1 MFPRLSEYP
10 RRLLLALARR
20 LTTGYCLLIA
30 AFWLLPCVCG
40 LLAADAHPNES
51 PSPPAVV
58 QVDLREMVEPV
69 SADFVVRGIHHA
81 NQVNAQAVLIEIDTP
96 GGLETSMREIIQ
108 AIIES
113 RVPVITYVA
122 PGGARA
128 ASAGLFIL
136 LSGDVA
142 AMAPGTHTGAA
153 HPVILGSYGIGKTME
168 TKIENDAAAYI
179 RSIADRRGRNS
190 KLAEEGVRQSRS
202 FTEKEALEGHLIDF
216 VANTPQDIFAQFD
229 GKSIKRFDGSTATL
243 RLRNATLE
251 PYAMTT
257 RERLLFYIVDPNIAF
272 LLGAL
277 GVFLLYLEF
286 THPGMVAPGVVGAIA
301 LVLALFAFHML
312 PINYTGVILIIL
324 AMVMFAL
331 EAKVTSH
338 GVLAAGGALAMVL
351 GALML
356 VNSPMPGAS
365 IHLSTAL
372 GVTAPLAAITI
383 ILLRLAMAAHKRKAV
398 TGREGMIDS
407 VGVAETNLEPSGK
420 VFVHGELWDARA
432 PAAVAKGARVR
443 VRAVEGLTL
452 VVEPESESR

>member
-1 MFPRLSEYP
+1 MSH
-10 RRLLLALARR
+10 RLL
-20 LTTGYCLLIA
+20 IS
-30 AFWLLPCVCG
+30 AFWLLPYACG
-40 LLAADAHPNES
+40 LLAAGAHPNES
-51 PSPPAVV
+51 SIPPTVV

-69 SADFVVRGIHHA
+69 SAEFVVRGIRHA
-81 NQVNAQAVLIEIDTP
+81 NQINAQAVLIEIDTP

-113 RVPVITYVA
+113 RAPVITYVA
-122 PGGARA
+122 PSGARA

-153 HPVILGSYGIGKTME
+153 HPVILGSYEIGKTME

-202 FTEKEALEGHLIDF
+202 FTEKEALEGRLIDL

-229 GKSIKRFDGSTATL
+229 GKSIKRFDGSTGTL
-243 RLRNATLE
+243 RLRNAALQ
-251 PYAMTT
+251 PYAMTA
-257 RERLLFYIVDPNIAF
+257 RQRFLFYIVDPNIAF

-277 GVFLLYLEF
+277 GVILLYVEF
-286 THPGMVAPGVVGAIA
+286 THPGTVAPGVVGAIA

-312 PINYTGVILIIL
+312 PISYTGVILLIL
-324 AMVMFAL
+324 AMVLFAL
-331 EAKVTSH
+331 EANVTSH
-338 GVLAAGGALAMVL
+338 GVLAAGGALAMIL

-356 VNSPMPGAS
+356 VNSRMPGAS
-365 IHLSTAL
+365 IRLSTAL
-372 GVTAPLAAITI
+372 GVTAPLAAVTI
-383 ILLRLAMAAHKRKAV
+383 ILLRLAIAAHRRKAV
-398 TGREGMIDS
+398 TGREGMIDL
-407 VGVAETNLEPSGK
+407 VGVAETDLEPSGK

>member
-1 MFPRLSEYP
+1 MF
-10 RRLLLALARR
+10 RRLLISAV
-20 LTTGYCLLIA
+20 
-30 AFWLLPCVCG
+30 WLLLCAYG
-40 LLAADAHPNES
+40 LLAAGAHPNES
-51 PSPPAVV
+51 PGPPAVV
-58 QVDLREMVEPV
+58 QVDLREMVSPV
-69 SADFVVRGIHHA
+69 SADFVVRGIRHA
-81 NQVNAQAVLIEIDTP
+81 NEINAQAVLIEIDTP
-96 GGLETSMREIIQ
+96 GGLETSMRQIIQ

-122 PGGARA
+122 PSGARA

-168 TKIENDAAAYI
+168 TKLENDAAAYI

-202 FTEKEALEGHLIDF
+202 FTEREALEGRLIDL

-229 GKSIKRFDGSTATL
+229 GKSIKRFDGASSTL

-251 PYAMTT
+251 AYAMTA
-257 RERLLFYIVDPNIAF
+257 RQRFLFYIVDPNIAF

-277 GVFLLYLEF
+277 GVMLLYVEF

-301 LVLALFAFHML
+301 VVLALFAFHML
-312 PINYTGVILIIL
+312 PISYTGVVLLIL
-324 AMVMFAL
+324 ALVLFAL

-365 IHLSTAL
+365 IRLSTAL

-407 VGVAETNLEPSGK
+407 VGVAETNLEPSGR

-432 PAAVAKGARVR
+432 PATVAKGARVR

>member
-1 MFPRLSEYP
+1 MFHRLFIS
-10 RRLLLALARR
+10 
-20 LTTGYCLLIA
+20 
-30 AFWLLPCVCG
+30 AFWLLPCACG
-40 LLAADAHPNES
+40 LLAAGAPPNES
-51 PSPPAVV
+51 SMPPTVV
-58 QVDLREMVEPV
+58 QVDLREMVQPV
-69 SADFVVRGIHHA
+69 TAEFVVRGIRHA
-81 NQVNAQAVLIEIDTP
+81 NQINAQAVLIEIDTP

-122 PGGARA
+122 PSGARA

-153 HPVILGSYGIGKTME
+153 HPVILGSYEIGKTME

-202 FTEKEALEGHLIDF
+202 FTEKEALEGHLIDL

-338 GVLAAGGALAMVL
+338 GVLAAGGAVAMVL

-365 IHLSTAL
+365 IRLSTAL

-407 VGVAETNLEPSGK
+407 LGVAETNLEPSGR

-432 PAAVAKGARVR
+432 PATVAKGARVR

>member
-1 MFPRLSEYP
+1 
-10 RRLLLALARR
+10 
-20 LTTGYCLLIA
+20 
-30 AFWLLPCVCG
+30 
-40 LLAADAHPNES
+40 
-51 PSPPAVV
+51 
-58 QVDLREMVEPV
+58 MVEPV
-69 SADFVVRGIHHA
+69 SADFVVRGTRHA

>member
-1 MFPRLSEYP
+1 
-10 RRLLLALARR
+10 
-20 LTTGYCLLIA
+20 
-30 AFWLLPCVCG
+30 
-40 LLAADAHPNES
+40 
-51 PSPPAVV
+51 
-58 QVDLREMVEPV
+58 MVEPV
-69 SADFVVRGIHHA
+69 SADFVVRGIRHA

-312 PINYTGVILIIL
+312 PINYTGVILIIR

-338 GVLAAGGALAMVL
+338 GVLAAGGAQAMVL